1 MFNVVLALLPAT
13 LAGFYWFGL
22 AAIITVTIATI
33 SCVMTEHLL
42 CVWTG
47 RPTTYRDWSAAV
59 TGLLYGLTLPPSLPV
74 WMTVL
79 GAVIAIGVTKTLFGG
94 LGSNCFNPA
103 LVGRAF
109 LQAAF
114 PTALTSWPVVGSQ
127 RFSSLPSST
136 LTFPFCQPIYDGLS
150 GATPLS
156 KWKFDQETT
165 ELFDLFV
172 GSVAGSIGETSALLI
187 LVGGIYLSLRRMMNW
202 RITLAI
208 LGAVFVCSSVLN
220 GMDPARYAGPGF
232 MLMLGAVFMATDM
245 VASPM
250 THRGCVLYG
259 VFIGLLI
266 IVIRVW
272 GGMPEGVMYAI
283 LLGNAISP
291 HIDNWIQPRV
301 YGSQPIKKLQAAATA
316 VASASSQVAAS
327 TDVRPDGSALS
338 NVATAASEMN
348 TADAKSLS
356 QTYSRPSPC
365 PLPRKAGGEGSR
377 IDSKPPQVDQNK
389 TSQVHPQPLE
399 ASSASRQMMIVLVGL
414 GTACGLAMVS
424 AYLLTKPLIL
434 RNQIA
439 LRQQAVFDVLLGAT
453 SSQAFQLA
461 TDGKFLA
468 VPMESQGSD
477 LVYAGYDDR
486 QQLVGIALIG
496 QSTGY
501 QDVVQLA
508 YGYSFESLTI
518 LGFRVL
524 ASRETPGLGDRVES
538 DENFLKNFQRLDVR
552 LTPDHRQLA
561 NPIEFVKP
569 GQKTADWQIDGITGA
584 TITSKTVT
592 KILSE
597 GSAYW
602 VPRLWQQ
609 RAEFSSHSIETMQ

>member
-1 MFNVVLALLPAT
+1 MKHLSRTLEIRTSPHLASGASTDSIMFNVVLALLPAT
-13 LAGFYWFGL
+13 LVGFYWFGL
-22 AAIITVTIATI
+22 AAIITVITAII
-33 SCVMTEHLL
+33 SCVLTEHLL

-79 GAVIAIGVTKTLFGG
+79 GGVIAIGITKTLFGG

-136 LTFPFCQPIYDGLS
+136 LAWPFCQPIYDGLS

-156 KWKFDQETT
+156 KWKFDHETT
-165 ELFDLFV
+165 EIFDLFV
-172 GSVAGSIGETSALLI
+172 GSVSGSIGETSALMI
-187 LVGGIYLSLRRMMNW
+187 LVGGVYLAMRRMMNW

-208 LGAVFVCSSVLN
+208 LGAVVACSSVLN
-220 GMDPARYAGPGF
+220 GMDSARYAGPGF
-232 MLMLGAVFMATDM
+232 MLMSGGLMLGAVFMATDM

-259 VFIGLLI
+259 IIIGVLI
-266 IVIRVW
+266 VVIRVW

-301 YGSQPIKKLQAAATA
+301 YGHRSAENLQTNSIAP
-316 VASASSQVAAS
+316 VSSQVAKE
-327 TDVRPDGSALS
+327 TEVRPDSSRLAGSEF
-338 NVATAASEMN
+338 ASEMGKV
-348 TADAKSLS
+348 TAEIKQKQGHQVSV
-356 QTYSRPSPC
+356 SRDHQQQ
-365 PLPRKAGGEGSR
+365 A
-377 IDSKPPQVDQNK
+377 
-389 TSQVHPQPLE
+389 
-399 ASSASRQMMIVLVGL
+399 SASRQMILVLVGL
-414 GTACGLAMVS
+414 GTVCGLAMVS
-424 AYLLTKPLIL
+424 AYLLTKPFIL

-439 LRQQAVFDVLLGAT
+439 LRQQAVFDVLPGAA
-453 SSQAFQLA
+453 SSQAFQLTA
-461 TDGKFLA
+461 DGTFVA
-468 VPMESQGSD
+468 VPLESQGSD
-477 LVYAGYDDR
+477 LVYAGYDDL

-496 QSTGY
+496 ESTGY

-508 YGYSFESLTI
+508 YGYSLDSQTI

-538 DENFLKNFQRLDVR
+538 DENFLKNFQHLDVQ
-552 LTPDHRQLA
+552 LTPDHSQLA
-561 NPIEFVKP
+561 NPIQFVKS
-569 GQKTADWQIDGITGA
+569 GLKTADWQIDGITGA

-602 VPRLWQQ
+602 VPRLWKQQ
-609 RAEFSSHSIETMQ
+609 AAFRNRSIEKQP

>member
-1 MFNVVLALLPAT
+1 MKHLSKTLEIRTSPHIASGASTDSIMFNVVLALLPAT

-22 AAIITVTIATI
+22 AAIITVTIAMI

-42 CVWTG
+42 CVWMG

-103 LVGRAF
+103 LVGRAL

-127 RFSSLPSST
+127 RFNSLPSST

-156 KWKFDQETT
+156 KWKFDRETT

-172 GSVAGSIGETSALLI
+172 GSVSGSIGETSALLI

-208 LGAVFVCSSVLN
+208 LGTVFVCSSVLN

-232 MLMLGAVFMATDM
+232 MLMSGGLMLGAVFMATDM

-259 VFIGLLI
+259 VFIGVLI
-266 IVIRVW
+266 MVIRVW

-301 YGSQPIKKLQAAATA
+301 YGSQPIKQPQAAATA
-316 VASASSQVAAS
+316 GASASSLVAAS
-327 TDVRPDGSALS
+327 TDVRPDGSALAS
-338 NVATAASEMN
+338 EAASAALE
-348 TADAKSLS
+348 
-356 QTYSRPSPC
+356 R
-365 PLPRKAGGEGSR
+365 
-377 IDSKPPQVDQNK
+377 K
-389 TSQVHPQPLE
+389 TSQGHLQPLE
-399 ASSASRQMMIVLVGL
+399 ASSASRQMMTVLVGL
-414 GTACGLAMVS
+414 GTVCGLAMVS
-424 AYLLTKPLIL
+424 AYLLTKPFIL

-439 LRQQAVFDVLLGAT
+439 LRQQAVFDVLPGAT
-453 SSQAFQLA
+453 TSQAFQLA

-477 LVYAGYDDR
+477 LVYAGYDAQ

-508 YGYSFESLTI
+508 YGYSFESQTI

-538 DENFLKNFQRLDVR
+538 DENFLKNFQQLDVQ

-602 VPRLWQQ
+602 VPRLWQN
-609 RAEFSSHSIETMQ
+609 RAEFSKRPIEDQQ